1 MVAAMSKVLKLLFIR
16 HAQSTGNQQKRMQG
30 HGDFELSEL
39 GRSQAEKLAKRL
51 LAEGWHP
58 SHVYSSPLKRT
69 AQTTEILLTQFQ
81 SAPLPASVSDLI
93 DATMQPAPTSA
104 APPIAVTYANE
115 LKEFHNGIFEG
126 LTWAEAQAQYPEL
139 CRELEASPDWIQIP
153 GAESLQQARQR
164 SRQFIQHLL
173 EQHRDGDQIWIVS
186 HSWIM
191 QHLIAELLGC
201 ERSWRLRAN
210 NTALFEFWLDR
221 VRWDRD
227 DQNRYNTDLWQIL
240 RFNDCRHLG

>member
-1 MVAAMSKVLKLLFIR
+1 MSKVLKLLFIR
-16 HAQSTGNQQKRMQG
+16 HAQSTGNQAKRMQG

-39 GRSQAEKLAKRL
+39 GRSQAEKLANRL
-51 LAEGWHP
+51 LAETWHP

-69 AQTTEILLTQFQ
+69 AQTTEILLAQWP
-81 SAPLPASVSDLI
+81 SAPVAANTLMDAPMLPVNQMPQAIV
-93 DATMQPAPTSA
+93 
-104 APPIAVTYANE
+104 VYADE

-139 CRELEASPDWIQIP
+139 CKKLLASPDWIHIP
-153 GAESLQQARQR
+153 GAESLQAARLR
-164 SRQFIQHLL
+164 SRQFIHRLLAQH
-173 EQHRDGDQIWIVS
+173 HNGDQVWIVT

-201 ERSWRLRAN
+201 DRSWRLRAN

-221 VRWDRD
+221 TRWDRD
-227 DQNRYNTDLWQIL
+227 DHDRYNSDLWQIV
-240 RFNDCRHLG
+240 RFNDIRHLT

>member
-1 MVAAMSKVLKLLFIR
+1 MSKVLKLLFIR
-16 HAQSTGNQQKRMQG
+16 HAQSTGNQEKRMQG
-30 HGDFELSEL
+30 HGDFTLSEV

-51 LAEGWHP
+51 LAESWYP

-93 DATMQPAPTSA
+93 DATIQPSTTEVTQT
-104 APPIAVTYANE
+104 IAVEYADE

-126 LTWAEAQAQYPEL
+126 LTWAEAQSQYPEL
-139 CRELEASPDWIQIP
+139 CRKLEASPDWIQIP
-153 GAESLQQARQR
+153 GAESLQEARQR
-164 SRQFIQHLL
+164 SQQFIHRILDR
-173 EQHRDGDQIWIVS
+173 HRDGDHIWIVS

-201 ERSWRLRAN
+201 DRSWRLRAH

-221 VRWDRD
+221 ARWDLD
-227 DQNRYNTDLWQIL
+227 NQNRYNTDLWQIL
-240 RFNDCRHLG
+240 RFNDCRHLGKGEG